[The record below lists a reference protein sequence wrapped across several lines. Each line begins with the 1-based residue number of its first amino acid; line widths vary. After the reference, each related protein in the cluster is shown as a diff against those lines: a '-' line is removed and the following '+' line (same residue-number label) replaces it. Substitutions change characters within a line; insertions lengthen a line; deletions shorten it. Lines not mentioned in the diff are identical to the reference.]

1 MKRILLI
8 LALLISVLGL
18 NAQSATIGDLEFTIT
33 SENPAE
39 CEVSGYSGEPVNVTI
54 PSTVTISGKEY
65 SVTSIGDDAFYGCSS
80 LTSVTFGDNS
90 QLTSIGNYAFRYCS
104 SLTSIEIPS
113 GVTSI
118 GDDAFYG
125 CSSLT
130 SVTFGDNSQLTSIG
144 YDAFRS
150 CSSLT
155 GIEIPSGV
163 TSIGDS
169 AFSGCSSLTGIEIP
183 SGVTSIGYYAFSGCS
198 SLTGIEIPSGVTSI
212 GGGAF
217 SRCLSLTSI
226 IVESGNA
233 VYDSRDNCNAIIE
246 TATNTLITGCQN
258 TVIPNT
264 VTSIGD
270 DAFYGCSSL
279 TSIEIPSGV
288 TSIGGGAFS
297 HCSSL
302 TSIEIPSGVTSI
314 GGYAFRGCSSLTSIE
329 IPSGVTSIGD
339 LAFSY
344 CDNLTSIVVESGNTV
359 YDSRNNCNAI
369 IETATNLLIAG
380 CQNTIIPNS
389 VTSIGYWA
397 FRECS
402 SLTSIEI
409 PSGVTEIGGGAFWY
423 CSSLKSVLCHAE
435 EVPRIYY
442 DDEDWYQNPFF
453 DCPSDMVIYVPAQ
466 SVDAYKAARPWNYYT
481 ILAIDDLEEPG
492 EGEETVAPVVVV
504 DTVTETTVVLVW
516 NAVDSAT
523 SYNVYMD
530 SVLVKNVTDTVCTVD
545 SLTAET
551 TYSFMVTALADT
563 LESEF
568 SNAVTVTTLK
578 AEGEEPEQPENPEDP
593 GDEPEEPIEL
603 DVPENVEANAISTSS
618 IIITW
623 DNVENALSYN
633 VYRNGELLD
642 DTENTSYT
650 DKDLEYNTEYCYTI
664 EAVNGKETSDES
676 EEVCVKTLGEGV
688 EELSMS
694 FNIYPNPV
702 NDKLYIETL
711 TQTLTIEIYDAFG
724 RLQSTVNGQ
733 QSMVDVSNLNSG
745 VYFVKVITT
754 EGDVVKRFV
763 KK

>member
-1 MKRILLI
+1 MKRILLV

-39 CEVSGYSGEPVNVTI
+39 CKVSRYSGEPVNVTI

-65 SVTSIGDDAFYGCSS
+65 SVTSIGNYAFSGCSS
-80 LTSVTFGDNS
+80 LTSIEIPSGV
-90 QLTSIGNYAFRYCS
+90 TSIGNYAFSGCSSLTSIEIPSGVTSIGNDAFWNCS

-118 GDDAFYG
+118 GDDAF
-125 CSSLT
+125 
-130 SVTFGDNSQLTSIG
+130 
-144 YDAFRS
+144 
-150 CSSLT
+150 
-155 GIEIPSGV
+155 
-163 TSIGDS
+163 
-169 AFSGCSSLTGIEIP
+169 SGCS
-183 SGVTSIGYYAFSGCS
+183 
-198 SLTGIEIPSGVTSI
+198 
-212 GGGAF
+212 
-217 SRCLSLTSI
+217 SLTSI
-226 IVESGNA
+226 IVESGNT
-233 VYDSRDNCNAIIE
+233 VYDSRNNCNAIIE

-264 VTSIGD
+264 
-270 DAFYGCSSL
+270 
-279 TSIEIPSGV
+279 
-288 TSIGGGAFS
+288 
-297 HCSSL
+297 
-302 TSIEIPSGVTSI
+302 
-314 GGYAFRGCSSLTSIE
+314 
-329 IPSGVTSIGD
+329 
-339 LAFSY
+339 
-344 CDNLTSIVVESGNTV
+344 
-359 YDSRNNCNAI
+359 
-369 IETATNLLIAG
+369 
-380 CQNTIIPNS
+380 

-453 DCPSDMVIYVPAQ
+453 YCPSDMVIYVPAQ

-530 SVLVKNVTDTVCTVD
+530 TALVASVTDTTYTVED
-545 SLTAET
+545 LTSET
-551 TYSFMVTALADT
+551 TYSFTVTALADT
-563 LESEF
+563 LESVA
-568 SNAVTVTTLK
+568 SNVVTVTTLA
-578 AEGEEPEQPENPEDP
+578 AEDPGEPEDP

-642 DTENTSYT
+642 DIKNTSYT
-650 DKDLEYNTEYCYTI
+650 DKDLEYNTEYCYTV
-664 EAVNGKETSDES
+664 EAVNGKEKSEKS

-688 EELSMS
+688 EELSVS

-711 TQTLTIEIYDAFG
+711 TQTQTIEIYDAFG